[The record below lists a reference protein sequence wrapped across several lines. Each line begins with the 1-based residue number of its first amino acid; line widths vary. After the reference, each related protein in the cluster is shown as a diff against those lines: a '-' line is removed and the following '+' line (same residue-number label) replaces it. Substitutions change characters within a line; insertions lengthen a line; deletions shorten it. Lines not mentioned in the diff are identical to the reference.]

1 MKKLSLLFVP
11 AIALALLA
19 GCGDDQPAPAAAPV
33 HAAKKAPAPKAA
45 SSETGLTAPGYV
57 YAYNPIGKRDP
68 FRSPLGTLRAG
79 NESTQQICNEPLCQW
94 DLDQL
99 TLVAVITGDANPVA
113 MVQDPQGTGYVVHR
127 NTRIGKQGGKVSQI
141 LHDSITVTEYWTNP
155 DGKRTPNLI
164 TVGLKRDEKS
174 GGSVDLAT
182 GKIYQ

>member
-11 AIALALLA
+11 ALVLAFA
-19 GCGDDQPAPAAAPV
+19 GCGDDQPVRPATPV
-33 HAAKKAPAPKAA
+33 HTVKKAPAPAAA
-45 SSETGLTAPGYV
+45 STETSLAAPGYV

-68 FRSPLGTLRAG
+68 FRSPLGTIQSA
-79 NESTQQICNEPLCQW
+79 ESAQAACNEPLCQW

-113 MVQDPQGTGYVVHR
+113 MVQDPQGTGYVIHR

-141 LHDSITVTEYWTNP
+141 LHDSVTVTEWWTGP

-164 TVGLKRDEKS
+164 TVGLKKDEKS
-174 GGSVDLAT
+174 AGSIDLAT